1 MLQGFVNID
10 SALLATLLFLLSLLL
25 PAFSCIQCCKRK
37 LRKKLKITSS
47 VDYLAKARRKSSL
60 GGEVKEDLTAK
71 GEKKSDE
78 GTGTNSSKDDELP
91 LSKGVAKTT
100 IPADEGNKAAHS
112 SSNEDFL
119 KIPLGTIIGQFT
131 VDQYLGA
138 GGCGVVFKVKTKS
151 EKQYAMKAES
161 TDLRKRD
168 QLLPLEAHVLKKL
181 QFSEYAA
188 TFIAFEKCQ
197 IEERSF
203 HILVMALLGK
213 SISDM
218 QDKRP
223 KFSFTIGTVLRIGL
237 QAFRGI
243 AFLHSIYYVHRDIK
257 PGNFAVDRVNQKR
270 VYLIDFGLSRS
281 LRKRGTRSLRRA
293 RMDVPFRGTP
303 GYCSL
308 NAHKRVELGRHD
320 DVWSLIYM
328 LVDLIHGSLPW
339 FGQQPREKIALLK
352 EHLNDSEYM
361 HCCPIA
367 FRSILDYLRT
377 LSYEQRPDY
386 VGLESTFIELLE
398 ARGVTDNLPMDWESE
413 PAEEK
418 KPEEAKKLEK
428 VKSSETL

>member
-1 MLQGFVNID
+1 MLQGFMNID
-10 SALLATLLFLLSLLL
+10 SALLATALFLFSILL
-25 PAFSCIQCCKRK
+25 PAFSLVQCCKRK
-37 LRKKLKITSS
+37 LKKKLKITNS
-47 VDYLAKARRKSSL
+47 VNYLAKAERKL
-60 GGEVKEDLTAK
+60 GNEMKEDLTAK
-71 GEKKSDE
+71 GEKKSEE
-78 GTGTNSSKDDELP
+78 GTGTNSSKDDQLP
-91 LSKGVAKTT
+91 LSKAVAKKT

-112 SSNEDFL
+112 SSNEDLL
-119 KIPLGTIIGQFT
+119 KIPLGASVGEFT

-151 EKQYAMKAES
+151 GEQYAMKAES

-188 TFIAFEKCQ
+188 TFIAFEKCKL
-197 IEERSF
+197 EERSF
-203 HILVMALLGK
+203 HVLVMALLGK

-223 KFSFTIGTVLRIGL
+223 KFTFTIGTVLRIGL

-281 LRKRGTRSLRRA
+281 LRKRGTKNLRKA
-293 RMDVPFRGTP
+293 RTDVPFRGTP

-352 EHLNDSEYM
+352 EHLIDSEYM
-361 HCCPIA
+361 HCCPMA

-386 VGLESTFIELLE
+386 VGLESTFIQLLE
-398 ARGVTDNLPMDWESE
+398 AREITSNLPMDWEE
-413 PAEEK
+413 PEEIK
-418 KPEEAKKLEK
+418 KPKE
-428 VKSSETL
+428 VIRMT

>member
-138 GGCGVVFKVKTKS
+138 V
-151 EKQYAMKAES
+151 
-161 TDLRKRD
+161 
-168 QLLPLEAHVLKKL
+168 
-181 QFSEYAA
+181 
-188 TFIAFEKCQ
+188 
-197 IEERSF
+197 EERSF